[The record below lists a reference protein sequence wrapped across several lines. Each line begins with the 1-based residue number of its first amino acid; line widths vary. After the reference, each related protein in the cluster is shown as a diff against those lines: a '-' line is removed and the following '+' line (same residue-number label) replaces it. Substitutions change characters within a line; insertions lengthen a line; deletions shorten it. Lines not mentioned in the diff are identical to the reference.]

1 MPLKNEKYGAKA
13 GGGSRDKDVVSDDS
27 DARCGDVNTGISS
40 YAFHGIIIYNKGFA
54 GKVCNDHF
62 MKLWIVRLERRNCMK
77 AFKEFLGEEDRGGH
91 Y

>member
-40 YAFHGIIIYNKGFA
+40 YAFHGIII
-54 GKVCNDHF
+54 
-62 MKLWIVRLERRNCMK
+62 
-77 AFKEFLGEEDRGGH
+77 
-91 Y
+91 